1 MKVGDLVR
9 TKFARIGTP
18 QGTLGLVVE
27 NYDVDCGIKM
37 FVVQILGNQG
47 PSVLRWPQVKR
58 RWLSVDLEMVNE
70 SR

>member
-1 MKVGDLVR
+1 MKVGDLVK
-9 TKFARIGTP
+9 TKFARIGAP

-37 FVVQILGNQG
+37 FVVQMLGNH
-47 PSVLRWPQVKR
+47 PSSVLRYPQVKR